1 MQDAVLRAFTVSLLK
16 RAVCAGSAMRQ
27 VERKGWAVCECCG
40 LLAPKSELLPW
51 QQRVLCRSL
60 ATLEPLSSA
69 AGRTGEAW
77 ASGPFRCYWV
87 LHEHQVCW
95 ACFDYLLGRGILSST
110 HYVDMI
116 TLVTFGAAFLLL
128 LSYILFKRLASKDVL
143 QATVR

>member
-1 MQDAVLRAFTVSLLK
+1 
-16 RAVCAGSAMRQ
+16 MRQ

-40 LLAPKSELLPW
+40 LLTAKAELLPW

-95 ACFDYLLGRGILSST
+95 ACFDYLLDGGAFASPLRHRGKI
-110 HYVDMI
+110 
-116 TLVTFGAAFLLL
+116 AFLLL
-128 LSYILFKRLASKDVL
+128 AAVIAVAGVCLPDVL
-143 QATVR
+143 PRLG